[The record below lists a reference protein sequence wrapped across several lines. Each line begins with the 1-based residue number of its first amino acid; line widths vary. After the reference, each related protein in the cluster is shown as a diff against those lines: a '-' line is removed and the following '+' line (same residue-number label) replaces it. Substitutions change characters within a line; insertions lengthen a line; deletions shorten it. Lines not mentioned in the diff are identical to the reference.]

1 MKTLEQLAALTGGK
15 VKGDGALSLAGFCS
29 LDNPR
34 TGCISYMEK
43 LKDASSLADTSI
55 AALITTESLAGH
67 FTNVLIHPNPRLAFI
82 SVMEDFIGPSPE
94 AEGFIHPRAVVEE
107 GAEVHPTARI
117 SACAVVSPG
126 ARIGARTFLGA
137 GVYVGRDAVLG
148 EDCFIHANVSIYSRS
163 QIGNRVEIHAGTTIG
178 SAGFGYLPT
187 SEGHRRFPQVGDVI
201 IEDDVDVGANCCID
215 RAALDSTV
223 IHSGTK
229 IDNLVQ
235 IAHGVSVGTNTV
247 IAAQTGI
254 SGGTSIGKWCVI
266 GGQAGFQGHITVGD
280 QSIVAAQSGVF
291 NSLEYKSKVSGYP
304 AKPHGQSLKVL
315 ALTFKLP
322 QLVEK
327 VKSMEIDIDLLSG
340 ELKSLRKRGLA
351 GTPESIPA
359 GSGELG
365 ELVQGLA
372 EKFHGLEMDIELIRS
387 ELHSLR
393 SDGGDPPT
401 TGSA

>member
-1 MKTLEQLAALTGGK
+1 MKTLEQLAQLTGGK
-15 VKGDGALSLAGFCS
+15 IKGDGDLAISGFCS
-29 LDNPR
+29 LQNSR
-34 TGCISYMEK
+34 RGCISYMEK
-43 LKDASSLADTSI
+43 LKDASRLADTGI

-82 SVMEDFIGPSPE
+82 DVMEAFIGDPGAQPGS
-94 AEGFIHPRAVVEE
+94 IHPSAVVEQ
-107 GAEVHPTARI
+107 GAEVHPSARI

-126 ARIGARTFLGA
+126 ARIGARTFIGA

-163 QIGNRVEIHAGTTIG
+163 RIGNRVEIHAGTTIG

-187 SEGHRRFPQVGDVI
+187 SAGHRRFPQVGDVV
-201 IEDDVDVGANCCID
+201 IEDDVDIGANCCVD

-229 IDNLVQ
+229 LDNLVQ
-235 IAHGVSVGTNTV
+235 VAHGVSIGSNTV
-247 IAAQTGI
+247 IAALTGI
-254 SGGTSIGKWCVI
+254 SGGTSIGNWCVI
-266 GGQAGFQGHITVGD
+266 GGQVGFQGHITVGD
-280 QSIVAAQSGVF
+280 QSIVASQSGVF
-291 NSLEYKSKVSGYP
+291 NSLDFKSKVSGYP

-327 VKSMEIDIDLLSG
+327 VKSMEIDLDLLSG
-340 ELKSLRKRGLA
+340 ELKSLRKRA
-351 GTPESIPA
+351 S
-359 GSGELG
+359 GSGASAAGAEADNVELS
-365 ELVQGLA
+365 ERVR
-372 EKFHGLEMDIELIRS
+372 GLEMDLELIRS

-393 SDGGDPPT
+393 KDSGSDPPNQ
-401 TGSA
+401 GRA